1 MARTARSLGWREAL
15 RVRTRR
21 EPVGTRAAAAAR
33 LLIRAPPP
41 PPAAAAV
48 EVAEERAAVGDGKST
63 RR

>member
-41 PPAAAAV
+41 AAAAV

>member
-41 PPAAAAV
+41 AAAAAV